1 MQRSWFRLI
10 ATSLGC
16 AIPMAL
22 LGPTGAAH
30 AAGMT
35 LDPTLPAAT
44 VLATPTAD
52 GGASITLTT
61 PAADSVCVWAV
72 EWDIAGSDDHG
83 SKAGLRPGGAPPS
96 PGGRIPPQC
105 GEGELPLTI
114 TLSANEV
121 DAQADSVRVIWAPTA
136 NTSTFAPA
144 TVLAWPITAGQLLA
158 AENAIATEEPDGSI
172 MVEFTDP
179 NPPGDVCVWRWELRR
194 TGGSVFGSGTTE
206 RPLSSSAPCAVG
218 VAIPADLDDPGNIDL
233 VLWPEPNGN
242 PVTGPSQALAY
253 VDLPDVDLSAPVNTG
268 ATTTPP
274 SLSLAWWTANG
285 ITASVPRAEVSAPP
299 SVTGT
304 CSYRVEWSASVIP
317 SRGVWRTGD
326 CAGTF
331 IELPQLGLTAA
342 QGWADAWM
350 VKAAWAKGT
359 IGAKPKKYSPFR
371 MRTWLTGAELPDAT
385 TIQLTSDSTGPSWF
399 IYGPA
404 SAACNAQVQLLSTTS
419 PTTWSIVSDTFAA
432 PLGLCDDLWAKHPID
447 TTGAAAIRVRVIPTT
462 STTPVGRWMYASLQR
477 PEDPTDATVR
487 WNDAGIPVVTFTD
500 PNPAGTVCFWQVSAK
515 SISVDDV
522 TVNPDGSTSCSASTT
537 FTMDADIDWSGI
549 ATLLIRSSSLAQ
561 STAIEGWGPLVGA
574 QVAYSPRLVTGKG
587 TAPEATLTIDD
598 AGYPV
603 VVAAGKGCR
612 FVAQWRFH
620 GEQLWRTE
628 PLPSSTACSD
638 SVPLISAGTTS
649 ERLDVR
655 VARATVD
662 GDVITHGSWSTPTAT
677 IDPIPV
683 PAVTFYPGTNR
694 VRVDNQPSSLCGT
707 WFEVQRDGT
716 VFLASLVRGKE
727 VSGALLCGPAATDS
741 RMSTY
746 VPAAGDQVR
755 FAFIR
760 GTAESGTL
768 GPWTEWL
775 AWPATDTSA
784 PTATVIAPGTQQKTK
799 GVVAFSV
806 EATDD
811 VGVDHIDVRVSGTIV
826 ATSSSPPEV
835 GDIWTLTWDSS
846 GFGSGSVIATVHV
859 FDTAGNLTSVDRRF
873 VLTNPSPVITV
884 SGKAA
889 KKAKAVQA
897 KKVPAPTIPKAPV
910 VDVPLKK
917 PFAVAVP
924 GKALIGAQVTIRAG
938 FSWVVVGTVSSKGV
952 LPALRINVSGQYRV
966 RLNLANGKSR
976 FVELR
981 A

>member
-1 MQRSWFRLI
+1 MQRSWFGFI

-22 LGPTGAAH
+22 LGPTGVAH

-35 LDPTLPAAT
+35 LDPSLPAAT
-44 VLATPTAD
+44 VTATPTSD
-52 GGASITLTT
+52 GGATITLTS
-61 PAADSVCVWAV
+61 PSAESVCVWAV

-96 PGGRIPPQC
+96 RGGRIPPQC

-121 DAQADSVRVIWAPTA
+121 DAQAESIRVIWAPTA
-136 NTSTFAPA
+136 NTSTFARA
-144 TVLAWPITAGQLLA
+144 TVLEWPITAGELLA

-172 MVEFTDP
+172 TVEFTDP
-179 NPPGDVCVWRWELRR
+179 NPPGAVCVWRWELRR

-206 RPLSSSAPCAVG
+206 RPLSSSAPCDAG

-233 VLWPEPNGN
+233 VLWPEPSGN
-242 PVTGPSQALAY
+242 PVTGPSQAQAY
-253 VDLPDVDLSAPVNTG
+253 VDLPDVDLSPSVTTG
-268 ATTTPP
+268 GSTPPP
-274 SLSLAWWTANG
+274 SLSLSWWTGLG
-285 ITASVPRAEVSAPP
+285 ITTSVPRAAVSAPP
-299 SVTGT
+299 SVTGI
-304 CSYRVEWSASVIP
+304 CSFRVEWSASGIP
-317 SRGVWRTGD
+317 PRGVWRTGD

-342 QGWADAWM
+342 RGWSDAWV

-371 MRTWLTGAELPDAT
+371 MRTWLTGDELPDAT

-399 IYGPA
+399 VYGPA
-404 SAACNAQVQLLSTTS
+404 TAACNAQVQLLSTTN
-419 PTTWSIVSDTFAA
+419 PTTWSIVSDTYAA

-462 STTPVGRWMYASLQR
+462 STTPVGRWMYAALEQ
-477 PEDPTDATVR
+477 PAAPTDAQVR
-487 WNDAGIPVVTFTD
+487 WNDAGVPVVTFTD
-500 PNPAGTVCFWQVSAK
+500 PNPPGTVCYWQVSAK
-515 SISVDDV
+515 SIAIDDV
-522 TVNPDGSTSCSASTT
+522 TINSDGSTTCSESTT
-537 FTMDADIDWSGI
+537 FTMDADIDWSSI
-549 ATLLIRSSSLAQ
+549 STLLIRASSLAQ
-561 STAIEGWGPLVGA
+561 STAIEGWGPLTGTP
-574 QVAYSPRLVTGKG
+574 VAYTPRLVPGPG
-587 TAPEATLTIDD
+587 PAPTASLQIDS

-603 VVAAGKGCR
+603 VVASGKGCR
-612 FVAQWRFH
+612 FVAQWRH
-620 GEQLWRTE
+620 VGESLWRTE

-638 SVPLISAGTTS
+638 SVPLITAGSTS
-649 ERLDVR
+649 DRIDVR

-662 GDVITHGSWSTPTAT
+662 GDVITHGSWSTPTST
-677 IDPIPV
+677 VDPIPV

-694 VRVDNQPSSLCGT
+694 VRVNNQPSSLCGT
-707 WFEVQRDGT
+707 WFEVQRDDT
-716 VFLASLVRGKE
+716 VFLASLVRGKD
-727 VSGALLCGPAATDS
+727 VTGALLCGPVTIDS

-768 GPWTEWL
+768 GPWTEWS
-775 AWPATDTSA
+775 AWPAADSSA
-784 PTATVIAPGTQQKTK
+784 PSVSVLAPGTQQQKK
-799 GVVAFSV
+799 GVVTFAV
-806 EATDD
+806 GAIDD
-811 VGVDHIDVRVSGTIV
+811 VGVDRIEVRISGTIV
-826 ATSSSPPEV
+826 AQSSSPPEV
-835 GDIWTLTWDSS
+835 GNIWTLAWDSS
-846 GFGSGSVIATVHV
+846 AFGSTSVLATITV
-859 FDTAGNLTSVDRRF
+859 FDTSGNVTTTERRF
-873 VLTNPSPVITV
+873 VLTNPPVIVAV

-889 KKAKAVQA
+889 KKAALVEVTKA
-897 KKVPAPTIPKAPV
+897 PASTIPKAPV

-924 GKALIGAQVTIRAG
+924 GKALPGASVSVRAG
-938 FSWVVVGTVSSKGV
+938 ITWITVGSVSPKGT

-966 RLNLANGKSR
+966 RLNLANGKTR